1 MQTVTNA
8 NCQLIEQNAQIN
20 KDLGGPQPTSSKP
33 FGIGFGSL
41 LGVERTSVIGRMQQ
55 KQMSSC

>member
-8 NCQLIEQNAQIN
+8 NCQLIEQNAQIY
-20 KDLGGPQPTSSKP
+20 KSSQPTSSKP
-33 FGIGFGSL
+33 FGTGFGSL
-41 LGVERTSVIGRMQQ
+41 LSVERTSVTSRMQQ